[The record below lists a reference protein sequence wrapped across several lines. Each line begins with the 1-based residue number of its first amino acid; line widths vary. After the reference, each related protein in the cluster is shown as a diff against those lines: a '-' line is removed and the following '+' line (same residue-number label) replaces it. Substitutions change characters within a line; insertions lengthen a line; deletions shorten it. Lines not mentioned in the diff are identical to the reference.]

1 MYIILITHSPVLPT
15 SLMVFILLK
24 STVTG
29 IYVDQHLEQDNK
41 IRLIKPQEKGFIL
54 VQTLGRDFVHITLKS
69 VDLSVF

>member
-1 MYIILITHSPVLPT
+1 MLP
-15 SLMVFILLK
+15 LFILLT

-29 IYVDQHLEQDNK
+29 IHVDQHLEQGSK
-41 IRLIKPQEKGFIL
+41 IRLIKPQGEGFIL

>member
-1 MYIILITHSPVLPT
+1 MLPP
-15 SLMVFILLK
+15 SLMVFILLT

-29 IYVDQHLEQDNK
+29 IHVDQYLDQGSK
-41 IRLIKPQEKGFIL
+41 IWLIKLREEGFIL